1 MLVQLENNVMIGG
14 KRVGESVLI
23 IAEAGVNHNGSL
35 KRALKMVDEAR
46 QAGADAVKFQTFV
59 TERLVSSEAPKA
71 DYQKKRAR
79 GRTQYDMLKPL
90 ELSPQDFAAIA
101 ERARRRR
108 ILMLSSAFDEESA
121 NLLEDLGVAAYKAG
135 SGELTNIP
143 LLEHIAKKGK
153 PVLLSTG
160 MGTLDEIEEA
170 VSAIRAQG
178 NNQIVILHC
187 VSSYPSRAQ
196 DSNLRAMHL
205 LRKRFGVAVGFS
217 DHTEG
222 VEVALAAAALG
233 AVVIEKHF
241 TLSRKLPGP
250 DQKASLEPTEFRAM
264 VQGIRVIEEAL
275 GKPVKEP
282 TPEELKMRLVARR
295 SLVASMNIPKDQVIT
310 RQMVAIKRPG
320 TGIPPKEIGNMIGKR
335 ATRNI
340 RRDQVLRWNMVD

>member
-14 KRVGESVLI
+14 KRVGESVFI

-35 KRALKMVDEAR
+35 KRALKMVDEA
-46 QAGADAVKFQTFV
+46 ALTGADAVKFQAFV
-59 TERLVSSEAPKA
+59 TESLVSGRAPKA
-71 DYQKKRAR
+71 DYQKKR
-79 GRTQYDMLKPL
+79 GQGKTQRDMLKSL
-90 ELSPQDFAAIA
+90 ELSSQDFAAIA
-101 ERARRRR
+101 ERARRRGI
-108 ILMLSSAFDEESA
+108 ILLSSAFDEESA
-121 NLLEDLGVAAYKAG
+121 DLLEDLGVPAYKMG

-143 LLEHIAKKGK
+143 LLEHVAKKGK

-160 MGTLDEIEEA
+160 MATLDEIQEA
-170 VSAIRAQG
+170 VTAIRTQG
-178 NNQIVILHC
+178 NHQIVLLHC
-187 VSSYPSRAQ
+187 VSSYPSRPR
-196 DSNLRAMHL
+196 DSNLRAMKL
-205 LRKRFGVAVGFS
+205 LRERFGLPVGFS

-233 AVVIEKHF
+233 ATIIEKHF

-264 VQGIRVIEEAL
+264 VQGIRVVEQAL

-282 TPEELKMRLVARR
+282 TPEELKMRLIARR

-340 RRDQVLRWNMVD
+340 RRDQVLRWDMVD